1 MKTMWKIMCVVVIC
15 LPLTSHAEEVVTSTA
30 DQQVSMQITVYNN
43 NLGLVKETRKID
55 LPKGQGEL
63 RFTEVAAHMKP
74 ETVAVK
80 SLNLSAGFHV
90 LEQNYEYDLMNPQ
103 RLLDKYVGKR
113 IKIIDWNQY
122 QDRKETVEAELL
134 SNNEGPVYKINDEIF
149 LGHPG
154 YQVLPKLPEN
164 LIAKPTLTW
173 LYETSAAGAHNV
185 EVSYLT
191 EKIHWRADYVVLL
204 HKDDAT
210 GDVSGWVTLDNN
222 SGASY
227 KNATLKLV
235 AGDVHRVQDLAVR
248 RKFKEA
254 REQSLPMAAAPQFE
268 EKPFFEYHLYDLQ
281 RPTTLKDKQTK
292 QIRLLDTTGVNVRKE
307 LLVYGIQ
314 SHFTRQ
320 YREDNPKQPVA
331 VYITFRNSKEN
342 KLGVPLPEGIMRLY
356 KADDKGSTQFI
367 GEDRIKHTPKD
378 EDIRLKIGNAFDVVA
393 QRTQLDF
400 KQLTSKSYES
410 TWEIKVRNHKDTEVA
425 VGIIEPLFSKWEI
438 LEKTHPFKK
447 LDAHTVRFDVSVP
460 KDEEVKVKYRVRVGL

>member
-1 MKTMWKIMCVVVIC
+1 MKTMLKIMFVVALC
-15 LPLTSHAEEVVTSTA
+15 LPSTSQGQEGVTSTA
-30 DQQVSMQITVYNN
+30 DQQVSVHVTVYNSD
-43 NLGLVKETRKID
+43 LGLVKETRKID
-55 LPKGQGEL
+55 LPKGLGEL

-80 SLNLSAGFHV
+80 SLNRSAGFHV

-113 IKIIDWNQY
+113 IKIVDWNKF

-134 SNNEGPVYKINDEIF
+134 SNNDGQVYRINDEIF

-173 LYETSAAGAHNV
+173 LYETSAPATHDV

-191 EKIHWRADYVVLL
+191 EKIQWRADYVVLL
-204 HKDDAT
+204 NRDDT
-210 GDVSGWVTLDNN
+210 SGDVSGWVTLDNN

-235 AGDVHRVQDLAVR
+235 AGDVHRVLDMAVKR
-248 RKFKEA
+248 RSKDA
-254 REQSLPMAAAPQFE
+254 REQAVSMAAPQFE
-268 EKPFFEYHLYDLQ
+268 EKAFFEYHLYDLQ
-281 RPTTLKDKQTK
+281 RPTTLKDRQTK
-292 QIRLLDTTGVNVRKE
+292 QIRLLDTPGVSLRKE

-314 SHFTRQ
+314 THFTRQ
-320 YREDNPKQPVA
+320 YREENPKQPVA
-331 VYITFRNSKEN
+331 VYITFKNSKEN

-356 KADDKGSTQFI
+356 KADDTGSIQFV
-367 GEDRIKHTPKD
+367 GEDRLKHTPKD
-378 EDIRLKIGNAFDVVA
+378 EDVRLKIGNAFDVVA

-400 KQLTSKSYES
+400 KQLTTRSYES
-410 TWEIKVRNHKDTEVA
+410 TWEIKVRNHKDKEVA

-438 LEKTHPFKK
+438 LEKSHPFKK
-447 LDAHTVRFDVSVP
+447 LDAHTVRFDVNVP